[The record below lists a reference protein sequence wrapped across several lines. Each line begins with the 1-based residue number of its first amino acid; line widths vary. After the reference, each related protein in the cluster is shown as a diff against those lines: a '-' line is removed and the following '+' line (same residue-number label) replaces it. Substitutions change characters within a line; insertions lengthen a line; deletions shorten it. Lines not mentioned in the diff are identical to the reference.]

1 MADLSEQW
9 LGQMPEIGILRDVA
23 RAAGESIRIRGG
35 VPRNLLARAVRAE
48 GVNTGGPEHLID
60 LVDPLSDIDIVM
72 STTDKTAFVLGLI
85 FQRIALAGF
94 TRWEGKTKEQVAHF
108 EAVGAMS
115 NLDGVEI
122 EVTPKGAHVVRAD
135 AALRDLQDRR
145 VRGRLPPE
153 STQVPREMT
162 DIDEILFALRL
173 ERFAAQFDLEVDQEL
188 GNSISTQRKI
198 RLISPLDLL
207 RIEFAALDVLLT
219 ASSPTW
225 AEEGLRRVRQIVP
238 PSVRHQSRILIQLED
253 VRLTEPL
260 RVIAYPRLGTR
271 APRARLE
278 THVTQNS
285 ALAKEPTLLPWTAIR
300 LPPFP
305 QGACCPPDDFTL
317 GPLVIAWRGQQL
329 TQGRIGV
336 VALAPAGDP
345 YDAASSLVFG
355 VPGIVT
361 AGPSVVQ
368 RLDWGFA
375 RYIAGDGRLVYFG
388 AREALTA
395 SSSEVSQ

>member
-1 MADLSEQW
+1 MVDLSEQW
-9 LGQMPEIGILRDVA
+9 LDQMSEIGILRDVA
-23 RAAGESIRIRGG
+23 GAAGEPIRIRGG
-35 VPRNLLARAVRAE
+35 LPRNLLARASRAE
-48 GVNTGGPEHLID
+48 GANTGGPQHLVD

-72 STTDKTAFVLGLI
+72 SSTEKTAFVLGLI

-122 EVTPKGAHVVRAD
+122 EITSKGAHVVRAD
-135 AALRDLQDRR
+135 AVLRDLQDRR
-145 VRGRLPPE
+145 VRGRVPPE
-153 STQVPREMT
+153 WTKVPREMA
-162 DIDEILFALRL
+162 DVDEILFALRL
-173 ERFAAQFDLEVDQEL
+173 ERFAAQFDLEVDETL
-188 GNSISTQRKI
+188 SASITAQRKI
-198 RLISPLDLL
+198 HRVSPLDVL
-207 RIEFAALDVLLT
+207 RIELAALDVLLT
-219 ASSPTW
+219 ASSPTR

-238 PSVRHQSRILIQLED
+238 SSVRHQSRILMRIED
-253 VRLTEPL
+253 EVPEPF

-271 APRARLE
+271 PPRARLE
-278 THVTQNS
+278 TEVKQNS
-285 ALAKEPTLLPWTAIR
+285 ALAKEATLLPWTAIR

-329 TQGRIGV
+329 TQSRIGV
-336 VALAPAGDP
+336 VALAPAADP
-345 YDAASSLVFG
+345 YDTASSLVFG

-361 AGPSVVQ
+361 IGPSVVQ

-388 AREALTA
+388 ARKTLA
-395 SSSEVSQ
+395 SAVTG

>member
-1 MADLSEQW
+1 MAELSEQW

-23 RAAGESIRIRGG
+23 RAVGEPVRIRGG

-48 GVNTGGPEHLID
+48 GANTGEPEHLVD

-108 EAVGAMS
+108 EAVGSMS

-122 EVTPKGAHVVRAD
+122 EVTPSAAHLVREE
-135 AALRDLQDRR
+135 AALRDLQDHR
-145 VRGRLPPE
+145 VRGRFSSE
-153 STQVPREMT
+153 STKTPREVA

-188 GNSISTQRKI
+188 SASIPAPRKI
-198 RLISPLDLL
+198 RQISPLDVL
-207 RIEFAALDVLLT
+207 RIEFAALDILLT
-219 ASSPTW
+219 ASLPTR
-225 AEEGLRRVRQIVP
+225 AEQGMHRVRQIVP
-238 PSVRHQSRILIQLED
+238 SSIRHQSRILTQLED
-253 VRLTEPL
+253 GVPEPF

-271 APRARLE
+271 PPRARLE
-278 THVTQNS
+278 TDVKQNT
-285 ALAKEPTLLPWTAIR
+285 ALAKEGTLLPWTAIR
-300 LPPFP
+300 LPSFP

-329 TQGRIGV
+329 AQGRVGI
-336 VALAPAGDP
+336 VALAPAADP
-345 YDAASSLVFG
+345 YDTAGSLVFG

-361 AGPSVVQ
+361 TGPSVVQ
-368 RLDWGFA
+368 RFDWGFA

-388 AREALTA
+388 ARPALTA
-395 SSSEVSQ
+395 EVSA